1 MNQRDILTKLNI
13 ITSSANRLKEIA
25 DWENDEAQTQYQQ
38 YGQVIAGLNNQ
49 ATQLQAQIQGD
60 AQIIIQLQARLDTAN
75 NNFDLLKQAHNSSL
89 VNYKHAKQTY
99 KIGVGSM

>member
-1 MNQRDILTKLNI
+1 SQSSQLNQRDILTKLNI

-60 AQIIIQLQARLDTAN
+60 AQIIIQLQARKDGL
-75 NNFDLLKQAHNSSL
+75 
-89 VNYKHAKQTY
+89 
-99 KIGVGSM
+99 GSRK